1 MIGSVDH
8 SLFQEHLMRA
18 TEPSDRNYLIFC
30 DVEFAGRSL
39 RSVAEEQDISP
50 TRVQQIVAE
59 MRAWFIAST
68 PEWVRDTDP
77 DTAPMH
83 ACRFHHERLQH
94 LYSLS
99 MQAWRASQTDVTT
112 TRVRPG
118 VLDNGE
124 VRVTQR
130 CFGQPRYLTTALQLS
145 RAQIDA
151 AERLNAI
158 CDKRDARAAAAAHVE
173 APREEA
179 CAPCA
184 PEIEEAPQV
193 AEREADIVTL
203 TLDAAIASVDPVSL
217 PLTTC
222 VASHPAPT
230 PVRSRKQQ
238 RKFERHQ
245 RRAAMRKHG

>member
-1 MIGSVDH
+1 M
-8 SLFQEHLMRA
+8 L
-18 TEPSDRNYLIFC
+18 
-30 DVEFAGRSL
+30 
-39 RSVAEEQDISP
+39 
-50 TRVQQIVAE
+50 
-59 MRAWFIAST
+59 
-68 PEWVRDTDP
+68 
-77 DTAPMH
+77 

-158 CDKRDARAAAAAHVE
+158 CDKRDTRAAAKVE

-184 PEIEEAPQV
+184 PKMEEATQV
-193 AEREADIVTL
+193 DEQEADVVTL
-203 TLDAAIASVDPVSL
+203 TLDAGAASVEPVSL
-217 PLTTC
+217 PLSTC
-222 VASHPAPT
+222 VAPHTAPT
-230 PVRSRKQQ
+230 PVRSPKQQ

-245 RRAAMRKHG
+245 RRMAMRKQG